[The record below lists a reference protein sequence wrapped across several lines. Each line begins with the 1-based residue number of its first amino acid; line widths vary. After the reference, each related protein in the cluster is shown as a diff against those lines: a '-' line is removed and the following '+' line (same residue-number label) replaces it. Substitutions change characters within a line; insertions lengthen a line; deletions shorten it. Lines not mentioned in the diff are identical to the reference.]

1 MAVQPIGAP
10 PTARLSLGRLAAIN
24 AFWFGGGAHWQPIYI
39 SLIPVGATLIAGSNA
54 DLLIGRVTAAGGVFA
69 LLTPILVGWLSD
81 RTVTRWGRRR
91 PWMVAGT
98 VLNIVGLGLL
108 ALSSSQL
115 TFVAAYLVVQLSNNA
130 AGAAYTGVIPDVVR
144 AEDRG
149 RASGLLGTMNQLGT
163 VVGVGLVGLTFKLYG
178 DTRAGL
184 LAGYGVVAVIL
195 VITLLITVI
204 AVKEPPRISPP
215 PFTGEGRVGAN
226 RSFPPHLGEGSAT
239 SFHPPPLGEG
249 RVGAVALICGAAFL
263 IALIALF
270 AILLAPLAGLFWPVV
285 ALFLASGTVTVLTAI
300 RLPALMTFFQAF
312 RSNDFFWTFATRGLV
327 TLGIFSI
334 LPFMELYFR
343 DVVRTKDAGA
353 ASAFWLLAVIAG
365 AIIPSMVGGVLS
377 DRTGRRKLFVYISSA
392 MQAAVVSVLLFGLVR
407 SLTLLYV
414 LGILYGIGYG
424 AYYAVDWAL
433 ACDVLPNREEA
444 AGRDMALWHVSF
456 TLPQVLAP
464 AILAGFLHFLNEPG
478 HLLLGISSG
487 HDLGFRFIFGSAAL
501 WFILGT
507 VMVSRIRGVR

>member
-1 MAVQPIGAP
+1 MAVQPISAA
-10 PTARLSLGRLAAIN
+10 PTARLSFGRLAAIN

-98 VLNIVGLGLL
+98 ILNIIGLGLL
-108 ALSSSQL
+108 ALSASQL
-115 TFVAAYLVVQLSNNA
+115 TFIAAYLVVQLSNNA

-163 VVGVGLVGLTFKLYG
+163 VVGVGLVGLTFRLYG

-184 LAGYGVVAVIL
+184 LAGYGVVALIMIVTL
-195 VITLLITVI
+195 VITVV
-204 AVKEPPRISPP
+204 AVKEPPVARRPNPKSPLP
-215 PFTGEGRVGAN
+215 LWGRLKVGAA
-226 RSFPPHLGEGSAT
+226 P
-239 SFHPPPLGEG
+239 
-249 RVGAVALICGAAFL
+249 LICAAAFL
-263 IALIALF
+263 VALIALF
-270 AILLAPLAGLFWPVV
+270 AILLAPLGSSFWPVV
-285 ALFLASGTVTVLTAI
+285 AVFIAAGIVTVLAAR
-300 RLPALMTFFQAF
+300 RLPALMAFFQAF
-312 RSNDFFWTFATRGLV
+312 RSNDFFWTFATRALV

-365 AIIPSMVGGVLS
+365 AIIPSIVGGVLS

-392 MQAAVVSVLLFGLVR
+392 IQAVAVSVLLFGLVR
-407 SLTLLYV
+407 SLTVLYV

-464 AILAGFLHFLNEPG
+464 AILAGFLHFLNQPG

>member
-1 MAVQPIGAP
+1 MAVTSIGAQP
-10 PTARLSLGRLAAIN
+10 ATRLGFWRLAAIN

-39 SLIPVGATLIAGSNA
+39 ALIPVGATLVAGSRA
-54 DLLIGRVTAAGGVFA
+54 DLLIGRVTAAGGIFA

-81 RTVTRWGRRR
+81 RTATRWGRRR

-98 VLNIVGLGLL
+98 MVNIVGLGLL
-108 ALSSSQL
+108 AFSASPLAL
-115 TFVAAYLVVQLSNNA
+115 IAAYLVVQISNNA
-130 AGAAYTGVIPDVVR
+130 AGAAYTGVIPDAVPR
-144 AEDRG
+144 EDRG

-163 VVGVGLVGLTFKLYG
+163 VAGVGLVGVAFQVFG
-178 DTRAGL
+178 DQRAGL
-184 LAGYGVVAVIL
+184 IAGYGLVGVIVAL
-195 VITLLITVI
+195 TLLITVVAI
-204 AVKEPPRISPP
+204 KEPRVQPRAARSAAVRVSP
-215 PFTGEGRVGAN
+215 AAWLCAA
-226 RSFPPHLGEGSAT
+226 SFAIT
-239 SFHPPPLGEG
+239 
-249 RVGAVALICGAAFL
+249 V
-263 IALIALF
+263 IALF
-270 AILLAPLAGLFWPVV
+270 ALLLISLGALLWPAIIVCLAGG
-285 ALFLASGTVTVLTAI
+285 AVTVLAAR
-300 RLPALMTFFQAF
+300 RLPPLMAFFGAF
-312 RSNDFFWTFATRGLV
+312 RSKDFFWTFATRGLV

-343 DVVRTKDAGA
+343 DVVRVPKAAA

-365 AIIPSMVGGVLS
+365 AVIPSMVGGVLS
-377 DRTGRRKLFVYISSA
+377 DRTGRRKLFVYISSGL
-392 MQAAVVSVLLFGLVR
+392 QAAVVSVLLFGLIR
-407 SLTLLYV
+407 SLLVLYI
-414 LGILYGIGYG
+414 LGVLYGIGYG

-433 ACDVLPNREEA
+433 ACDVLPDREQA

-478 HLLLGISSG
+478 HQLLGLSSG

>member
-1 MAVQPIGAP
+1 MAATSLRGAP
-10 PTARLSLGRLAAIN
+10 TTRLSFGRLAAIN

-39 SLIPVGATLIAGSNA
+39 ALIPVGATLIAGRDA

-69 LLTPILVGWLSD
+69 LLTPIVVGWLSD

-98 VLNIVGLGLL
+98 VLNIIGVGLL
-108 ALSSSQL
+108 ALSASQL
-115 TFVAAYLVVQLSNNA
+115 TFIAAYLLVQLSNNA

-163 VVGVGLVGLTFKLYG
+163 VVGVGLVGLTFKFYG

-184 LAGYGVVAVIL
+184 LAGYGVVAVIMA
-195 VITLLITVI
+195 ITLLITVI
-204 AVKEPPRISPP
+204 AVKENP
-215 PFTGEGRVGAN
+215 
-226 RSFPPHLGEGSAT
+226 
-239 SFHPPPLGEG
+239 HPPLPRDRGGPVGPRERRFSARRAFETVRLG
-249 RVGAVALICGAAFL
+249 VIICIAAFL
-263 IALIALF
+263 VALIALF
-270 AILLAPLAGLFWPVV
+270 AILLAPLGAWLWPIAAVFV
-285 ALFLASGTVTVLTAI
+285 ASGVVTVLAA
-300 RLPALMTFFQAF
+300 RQLPALMAFFQAF
-312 RSNDFFWTFATRGLV
+312 RSNDFFWTFATRALV

-343 DVVRTKDAGA
+343 DVVRTPDAGA

-365 AIIPSMVGGVLS
+365 AIIPSMIGGVLS

-392 MQAAVVSVLLFGLVR
+392 LQAVVVSVLLFGLVR
-407 SLTLLYV
+407 SLSLLYV

-478 HLLLGISSG
+478 HQLLGVSSG

>member
-1 MAVQPIGAP
+1 MAVKPISAL
-10 PTARLSLGRLAAIN
+10 PTARLSFGRLAAIN

-54 DLLIGRVTAAGGVFA
+54 DLLIGRVTAAGGIFA

-98 VLNIVGLGLL
+98 ILNIIGLGLL
-108 ALSSSQL
+108 ALSASQL

-178 DTRAGL
+178 DTRGGL
-184 LAGYGVVAVIL
+184 LAGYGVIALILIITL
-195 VITLLITVI
+195 VITVV
-204 AVKEPPRISPP
+204 AVKEPPPISPP
-215 PFTGEGRVGAN
+215 HSADNPLLLWGSVREGAIVI
-226 RSFPPHLGEGSAT
+226 P
-239 SFHPPPLGEG
+239 
-249 RVGAVALICGAAFL
+249 AFL
-263 IALIALF
+263 VAIMALF
-270 AILLAPLAGLFWPVV
+270 AILLAPLGSLLWPVV
-285 ALFLASGTVTVLTAI
+285 AVFIAAGSVTVLAAR
-300 RLPALMTFFQAF
+300 RLPALMGFFQAF
-312 RSNDFFWTFATRGLV
+312 RSNDFFWTFATRALV

-343 DVVRTKDAGA
+343 DVVRSKDAGA

-365 AIIPSMVGGVLS
+365 AIIPSIVGGVLS

-392 MQAAVVSVLLFGLVR
+392 MQAVVVSVLLFGLVR
-407 SLTLLYV
+407 SLAVLYV

-464 AILAGFLHFLNEPG
+464 AILAGFLHFLNQPG
-478 HLLLGISSG
+478 HQLLGVSSG
-487 HDLGFRFIFGSAAL
+487 NDLGFRFIFGSAAL

>member
-1 MAVQPIGAP
+1 MAVEPISAV
-10 PTARLSLGRLAAIN
+10 PTTRLSFGRLAAIN

-39 SLIPVGATLIAGSNA
+39 SLIPVGATLIAGSRA
-54 DLLIGRVTAAGGVFA
+54 DLLIGRVTAAGGIFA

-98 VLNIVGLGLL
+98 IVNTIGLGLL
-108 ALSSSQL
+108 ALAASPL
-115 TFVAAYLVVQLSNNA
+115 ALVAAYLVVQLSNNA

-163 VVGVGLVGLTFKLYG
+163 VVGVGLVGVTFKLYG

-184 LAGYGVVAVIL
+184 LAGYGVVVLIL
-195 VITLLITVI
+195 VITLLITVV
-204 AVKEPPRISPP
+204 AVKEPRLM
-215 PFTGEGRVGAN
+215 R
-226 RSFPPHLGEGSAT
+226 PPHPID
-239 SFHPPPLGEG
+239 PPPLGEG
-249 RVGAVALICGAAFL
+249 RVWATAPIICAAAFVMG
-263 IALIALF
+263 LIALF
-270 AILLAPLAGLFWPVV
+270 AILLVPLGWLLWPVV
-285 ALFLASGTVTVLTAI
+285 ALFLAGGIVTVLAAR
-300 RLPALMTFFQAF
+300 RLPGLMAFFQAF

-343 DVVRTKDAGA
+343 DVVRTPGAGA

-377 DRTGRRKLFVYISSA
+377 DRTGRRKLFVYISSGL
-392 MQAAVVSVLLFGLVR
+392 QAAVVSVLLFGLIR
-407 SLTLLYV
+407 SLSLLYV

-433 ACDVLPNREEA
+433 ACDVLPNREQA

-478 HLLLGISSG
+478 HELFGVFSG

>member
-1 MAVQPIGAP
+1 MAVTSLRGAP
-10 PTARLSLGRLAAIN
+10 TTRLSFGRLAAIN

-98 VLNIVGLGLL
+98 ILNIIGLGLL
-108 ALSSSQL
+108 ALSTNQL
-115 TFVAAYLVVQLSNNA
+115 TFVAAYLVVQLSNKA

-178 DTRAGL
+178 DTSKGL

-195 VITLLITVI
+195 AVTLLITVV
-204 AVKEPPRISPP
+204 AVKEPVPMPP
-215 PFTGEGRVGAN
+215 ARVRARVRLGA
-226 RSFPPHLGEGSAT
+226 A
-239 SFHPPPLGEG
+239 
-249 RVGAVALICGAAFL
+249 AIICGASFL
-263 IALIALF
+263 VALIALF
-270 AILLAPLAGLFWPVV
+270 AILLAPLGSWVWPVV
-285 ALFLASGTVTVLTAI
+285 AVFLASGVATVLN
-300 RLPALMTFFQAF
+300 ALRIPQLMAFFQAF

-343 DVVRTKDAGA
+343 DVVRTPDAGA

-392 MQAAVVSVLLFGLVR
+392 MQAVVVSVLLFGLVR

-478 HLLLGISSG
+478 HQLLGIASG
-487 HDLGFRFIFGSAAL
+487 NDLGFRFIFGSAAL

>member
-1 MAVQPIGAP
+1 
-10 PTARLSLGRLAAIN
+10 
-24 AFWFGGGAHWQPIYI
+24 
-39 SLIPVGATLIAGSNA
+39 
-54 DLLIGRVTAAGGVFA
+54 
-69 LLTPILVGWLSD
+69 
-81 RTVTRWGRRR
+81 
-91 PWMVAGT
+91 MVAGT
-98 VLNIVGLGLL
+98 VLNIIGLGLL

-115 TFVAAYLVVQLSNNA
+115 TFIAAYLVVQLSNNA

-204 AVKEPPRISPP
+204 AVKEPRGINPP
-215 PFTGEGRVGAN
+215 PRPSPARGEGA
-226 RSFPPHLGEGSAT
+226 L
-239 SFHPPPLGEG
+239 PL
-249 RVGAVALICGAAFL
+249 AAFICGAAFVV
-263 IALIALF
+263 ALIGLF
-270 AILLAPLAGLFWPVV
+270 AILLAPLGSLLWPVV
-285 ALFLASGTVTVLTAI
+285 AVFIAAGIITVLAA
-300 RLPALMTFFQAF
+300 RQLPGLMAFFQAF

-392 MQAAVVSVLLFGLVR
+392 MQAVVVSVLLFGLVR
-407 SLTLLYV
+407 SLALLYV

>member
-1 MAVQPIGAP
+1 MAVTSLPGAP
-10 PTARLSLGRLAAIN
+10 TTRLSFGRLAAIN

-54 DLLIGRVTAAGGVFA
+54 DLLIGRVTAAGGIFA

-81 RTVTRWGRRR
+81 RTVSRWGRRR

-98 VLNIVGLGLL
+98 VLNIIGLGLL
-108 ALSSSQL
+108 ALSASQL
-115 TFVAAYLVVQLSNNA
+115 TFVLAYLVVQLSNNA

-163 VVGVGLVGLTFKLYG
+163 VVGVGLVGVTFKVYG

-184 LAGYGVVAVIL
+184 LAGYGVVAIIL
-195 VITLLITVI
+195 VITLLITVV
-204 AVKEPPRISPP
+204 AVKEPRIAKSPSLLA
-215 PFTGEGRVGAN
+215 GEGRGWGLA
-226 RSFPPHLGEGSAT
+226 AI
-239 SFHPPPLGEG
+239 
-249 RVGAVALICGAAFL
+249 ICAAAFL
-263 IALIALF
+263 VGLIALF
-270 AILLAPLAGLFWPVV
+270 AILLAPLGSLFWPVV
-285 ALFLASGTVTVLTAI
+285 AMFIAAGVVTVLAAR
-300 RLPALMTFFQAF
+300 RLPALMAFFAAF
-312 RSNDFFWTFATRGLV
+312 RSNDFFWTFATRALV

-365 AIIPSMVGGVLS
+365 AIVPSMVGGMLS

-392 MQAAVVSVLLFGLVR
+392 MQAVVVSVLLFCLVR
-407 SLTLLYV
+407 ALTVLYV
-414 LGILYGIGYG
+414 LVVLYGIGYG

-478 HLLLGISSG
+478 HQLLGLSSG

>member
-1 MAVQPIGAP
+1 MAATSIGAS
-10 PTARLSLGRLAAIN
+10 PTARLSFGRLAAIN

-39 SLIPVGATLIAGSNA
+39 SLIPVGATLLAGSRA

-81 RTVTRWGRRR
+81 RTATRWGRRR

-98 VLNIVGLGLL
+98 IVNIVGLVLL
-108 ALSSSQL
+108 ALASSEL
-115 TFVAAYLVVQLSNNA
+115 AFIAAYLVVQLSNNA

-163 VVGVGLVGLTFKLYG
+163 VVGVGLVGVTFKLYG
-178 DTRAGL
+178 DTRTGL
-184 LAGYGVVAVIL
+184 MAGYGIVAVIL
-195 VITLLITVI
+195 AVTLLITVI
-204 AVKEPPRISPP
+204 AVKEPRIIRQKSRPEPLRVPP
-215 PFTGEGRVGAN
+215 AAG
-226 RSFPPHLGEGSAT
+226 
-239 SFHPPPLGEG
+239 
-249 RVGAVALICGAAFL
+249 ICGAAFL
-263 IALIALF
+263 VALIALF
-270 AILLAPLAGLFWPVV
+270 AILLAPLGALLWPVV
-285 ALFLASGTVTVLTAI
+285 AVLIASSIVTGLAAR
-300 RLPALMTFFQAF
+300 RLPSLMAFFQAF

-343 DVVRTKDAGA
+343 DVVRTPDAGA

-392 MQAAVVSVLLFGLVR
+392 IQAVVVSVLLFGLVR
-407 SLTLLYV
+407 SLGLLYI

-478 HLLLGISSG
+478 HQLLGVSSG
-487 HDLGFRFIFGSAAL
+487 HDLGFRFIFGSAAV

>member
-1 MAVQPIGAP
+1 MAVQPISAV
-10 PTARLSLGRLAAIN
+10 PTARLSFGRLAAIN

-39 SLIPVGATLIAGSNA
+39 SLIPVGATLIAGPNA
-54 DLLIGRVTAAGGVFA
+54 DLLIGRVTAAGGIFA

-81 RTVTRWGRRR
+81 RTVSRWGRRR

-98 VLNIVGLGLL
+98 VLNIIGLGLL
-108 ALSSSQL
+108 ALSASQL
-115 TFVAAYLVVQLSNNA
+115 TFVLAYLVVQLSNNA

-163 VVGVGLVGLTFKLYG
+163 VVGVGLVGVTFKVYG

-195 VITLLITVI
+195 VITLLITVV
-204 AVKEPPRISPP
+204 AVKEPPITRQRNPKSALALW
-215 PFTGEGRVGAN
+215 GRVGAA
-226 RSFPPHLGEGSAT
+226 P
-239 SFHPPPLGEG
+239 
-249 RVGAVALICGAAFL
+249 LICAAAFVV
-263 IALIALF
+263 ALIALF
-270 AILLAPLAGLFWPVV
+270 AILLAPLGSSFWPVV
-285 ALFLASGTVTVLTAI
+285 AVFIAAGVVTVLAAR
-300 RLPALMTFFQAF
+300 RLPALMAFFAAF
-312 RSNDFFWTFATRGLV
+312 RSNDFFWTFATRALV

-343 DVVRTKDAGA
+343 DVVRTRDAGA

-365 AIIPSMVGGVLS
+365 AIIPSIVGGVLS

-392 MQAAVVSVLLFGLVR
+392 MQAVVVSVLLFGLVR

-414 LGILYGIGYG
+414 LGIFYGIGYG

-464 AILAGFLHFLNEPG
+464 AILAGFLHFLNQPG

>member
-1 MAVQPIGAP
+1 MAVTSLPGAP
-10 PTARLSLGRLAAIN
+10 TTRLSFGRLAAIN

-54 DLLIGRVTAAGGVFA
+54 DLLIGKVTAAGGVFA

-98 VLNIVGLGLL
+98 VLNIIGLGLL
-108 ALSSSQL
+108 ALSTNQL
-115 TFVAAYLVVQLSNNA
+115 TFIAAYLVVQLSNNA

-184 LAGYGVVAVIL
+184 LAGYGIVAVIL
-195 VITLLITVI
+195 AITLLITVI
-204 AVKEPPRISPP
+204 AVKEPRIVRHAARPKAIHVPP
-215 PFTGEGRVGAN
+215 A
-226 RSFPPHLGEGSAT
+226 AI
-239 SFHPPPLGEG
+239 
-249 RVGAVALICGAAFL
+249 ICGGAFL
-263 IALIALF
+263 VAIIALF
-270 AILLAPLAGLFWPVV
+270 AILLAPLGALLWPVV
-285 ALFLASGTVTVLTAI
+285 A
-300 RLPALMTFFQAF
+300 
-312 RSNDFFWTFATRGLV
+312 
-327 TLGIFSI
+327 
-334 LPFMELYFR
+334 
-343 DVVRTKDAGA
+343 
-353 ASAFWLLAVIAG
+353 
-365 AIIPSMVGGVLS
+365 
-377 DRTGRRKLFVYISSA
+377 
-392 MQAAVVSVLLFGLVR
+392 VLLFGLVR
-407 SLTLLYV
+407 SLALLYI

-478 HLLLGISSG
+478 HILLGVSSG

>member
-1 MAVQPIGAP
+1 
-10 PTARLSLGRLAAIN
+10 
-24 AFWFGGGAHWQPIYI
+24 
-39 SLIPVGATLIAGSNA
+39 LIPVGATLIAGSNA

-98 VLNIVGLGLL
+98 VLNIIGLGLL

-115 TFVAAYLVVQLSNNA
+115 TFIAAYLVVQLSNNA

-204 AVKEPPRISPP
+204 AVKEPRGINPP
-215 PFTGEGRVGAN
+215 PRPSPARGEGA
-226 RSFPPHLGEGSAT
+226 L
-239 SFHPPPLGEG
+239 PL
-249 RVGAVALICGAAFL
+249 AAFICGAAFVV
-263 IALIALF
+263 ALIGLF
-270 AILLAPLAGLFWPVV
+270 AILLAPLGSLLWPVV
-285 ALFLASGTVTVLTAI
+285 AVFIAAGIITVLAA
-300 RLPALMTFFQAF
+300 RQLPGLMAFFQAF

-392 MQAAVVSVLLFGLVR
+392 MQAVVVSVLLFGLVR
-407 SLTLLYV
+407 SLALLYV

>member
-1 MAVQPIGAP
+1 MAVQPIGAA
-10 PTARLSLGRLAAIN
+10 PTTRLSLGRLAAIN

-39 SLIPVGATLIAGSNA
+39 SLIPVGATLIAGPNA
-54 DLLIGRVTAAGGVFA
+54 DLLIGRVTAAGGIFA

-81 RTVTRWGRRR
+81 RTVSRWGRRR

-98 VLNIVGLGLL
+98 ILNIIGLSLL
-108 ALSSSQL
+108 ALSASQL
-115 TFVAAYLVVQLSNNA
+115 TFVLAYLVVQLSNNA

-195 VITLLITVI
+195 VITLLITVV
-204 AVKEPPRISPP
+204 AVKEPRIVRQAAWPTP
-215 PFTGEGRVGAN
+215 IRVPSIAI
-226 RSFPPHLGEGSAT
+226 
-239 SFHPPPLGEG
+239 
-249 RVGAVALICGAAFL
+249 ICGAAFL
-263 IALIALF
+263 VALIALF
-270 AILLAPLAGLFWPVV
+270 AILLTPLGSLFWPVV
-285 ALFLASGTVTVLTAI
+285 AVFIAAGLIAVLAAR
-300 RLPALMTFFQAF
+300 RLPELMAFFAAF
-312 RSNDFFWTFATRGLV
+312 RSNDFFWTFATRALV

-392 MQAAVVSVLLFGLVR
+392 MQAVVVSVLLFGLVR

>member
-1 MAVQPIGAP
+1 MAVTPLQGAP
-10 PTARLSLGRLAAIN
+10 TTRLSLGRLAAIN

-98 VLNIVGLGLL
+98 VLNIIGLGLL

-184 LAGYGVVAVIL
+184 LAGYGVVAIIL

-204 AVKEPPRISPP
+204 AVKEPAIPRQ
-215 PFTGEGRVGAN
+215 
-226 RSFPPHLGEGSAT
+226 SAPT
-239 SFHPPPLGEG
+239 LTTPPPLGEG
-249 RVGAVALICGAAFL
+249 TVGAVPLICATSFL

-270 AILLAPLAGLFWPVV
+270 AILLAPLGGLLWPVV
-285 ALFLASGTVTVLTAI
+285 ALFLAGGTVTVLTAMS
-300 RLPALMTFFQAF
+300 LPGLMAFFRAF

-392 MQAAVVSVLLFGLVR
+392 MQAVVVSVLLFGLVR
-407 SLTLLYV
+407 SLALLYV

>member
-1 MAVQPIGAP
+1 M
-10 PTARLSLGRLAAIN
+10 
-24 AFWFGGGAHWQPIYI
+24 
-39 SLIPVGATLIAGSNA
+39 
-54 DLLIGRVTAAGGVFA
+54 
-69 LLTPILVGWLSD
+69 
-81 RTVTRWGRRR
+81 
-91 PWMVAGT
+91 
-98 VLNIVGLGLL
+98 
-108 ALSSSQL
+108 
-115 TFVAAYLVVQLSNNA
+115 
-130 AGAAYTGVIPDVVR
+130 
-144 AEDRG
+144 
-149 RASGLLGTMNQLGT
+149 
-163 VVGVGLVGLTFKLYG
+163 VGVGLVGLTFKFYG
-178 DTRAGL
+178 DSRAGL
-184 LAGYGVVAVIL
+184 LAGYGIVALIL
-195 VITLLITVI
+195 VITLLITVV
-204 AVKEPPRISPP
+204 AVKEPVPISPSP
-215 PFTGEGRVGAN
+215 KSKSP
-226 RSFPPHLGEGSAT
+226 S
-239 SFHPPPLGEG
+239 PLAGEG
-249 RVGAVALICGAAFL
+249 RVGAVAFTCGAAFL

-270 AILLAPLAGLFWPVV
+270 AILLAQLGSLLWPVV
-285 ALFLASGTVTVLTAI
+285 AVFLAGGIVTVLAAR
-300 RLPALMTFFQAF
+300 RLPGLMAFFQAF

-343 DVVRTKDAGA
+343 DVVRTPDAGA

-365 AIIPSMVGGVLS
+365 AIIPSMIGGVLS

-392 MQAAVVSVLLFGLVR
+392 IQAVVVSVLLFGLVR

-478 HLLLGISSG
+478 HQVIGLSSG

>member
-1 MAVQPIGAP
+1 MAVTPLRGA
-10 PTARLSLGRLAAIN
+10 PTARLSFGRLAAIN

-98 VLNIVGLGLL
+98 ILNIIGLGLL
-108 ALSSSQL
+108 ALSTNQL
-115 TFVAAYLVVQLSNNA
+115 AFVAAYLVVQLSNNA

-163 VVGVGLVGLTFKLYG
+163 VVGVGLVGLTFARYG

-195 VITLLITVI
+195 AITLLITVI
-204 AVKEPPRISPP
+204 AVKEPVPVSPARPRGTSLPRLR
-215 PFTGEGRVGAN
+215 GRVG
-226 RSFPPHLGEGSAT
+226 
-239 SFHPPPLGEG
+239 
-249 RVGAVALICGAAFL
+249 VGVLICGASFL
-263 IALIALF
+263 VALIALF
-270 AILLAPLAGLFWPVV
+270 AILLVPLGSWVWPVV
-285 ALFLASGTVTVLTAI
+285 AVFLASGAATVLA
-300 RLPALMTFFQAF
+300 ALRIPQLMAFFQAF

-343 DVVRTKDAGA
+343 DVVRAPDAGA

-464 AILAGFLHFLNEPG
+464 AVLAGFLHFLNEPG
-478 HLLLGISSG
+478 HQLLGVSSG

>member
-1 MAVQPIGAP
+1 
-10 PTARLSLGRLAAIN
+10 
-24 AFWFGGGAHWQPIYI
+24 
-39 SLIPVGATLIAGSNA
+39 
-54 DLLIGRVTAAGGVFA
+54 VTAAGGVFA

-98 VLNIVGLGLL
+98 VLNVIGLGLL
-108 ALSSSQL
+108 ALSVSQL
-115 TFVAAYLVVQLSNNA
+115 TFIAAYLVVQLSNNA

-184 LAGYGVVAVIL
+184 LAGYGVVSVIL
-195 VITLLITVI
+195 VVTLLITVF
-204 AVKEPPRISPP
+204 AVKEPLPISLPRSR
-215 PFTGEGRVGAN
+215 GRVRVGA
-226 RSFPPHLGEGSAT
+226 
-239 SFHPPPLGEG
+239 
-249 RVGAVALICGAAFL
+249 ALIICAAAFVV
-263 IALIALF
+263 ALIALF
-270 AILLAPLAGLFWPVV
+270 AILLAPLGSLFWPVV
-285 ALFLASGTVTVLTAI
+285 AVFITAGIITVLAAR
-300 RLPALMTFFQAF
+300 RLPALMAFFQAF
-312 RSNDFFWTFATRGLV
+312 RSNDFFWTFATRALV

-365 AIIPSMVGGVLS
+365 AIIPSIVGGVLS

-392 MQAAVVSVLLFGLVR
+392 MQAVVVSVLLFGLVR
-407 SLTLLYV
+407 SLSLLYV

>member
-1 MAVQPIGAP
+1 MAVTSTRGE
-10 PTARLSLGRLAAIN
+10 PTTRLSFSRLAAIN

-39 SLIPVGATLIAGSNA
+39 SLIPVGATLIAGPSA
-54 DLLIGRVTAAGGVFA
+54 DLLIGRVTAAGGIFA

-98 VLNIVGLGLL
+98 VLNIIGLGLL
-108 ALSSSQL
+108 ALSSNQL
-115 TFVAAYLVVQLSNNA
+115 TFIAAYLVVQLSNNA

-163 VVGVGLVGLTFKLYG
+163 VVGVGLVGVTFKLYG

-195 VITLLITVI
+195 AVTLLITVI
-204 AVKEPPRISPP
+204 AVKEPRLAARKSPSP
-215 PFTGEGRVGAN
+215 LTRERQGAEL
-226 RSFPPHLGEGSAT
+226 PASAI
-239 SFHPPPLGEG
+239 
-249 RVGAVALICGAAFL
+249 ICGAAFL
-263 IALIALF
+263 VALIALL
-270 AILLAPLAGLFWPVV
+270 AILIAPLGDLLWLVV
-285 ALFLASGTVTVLTAI
+285 AVFVASGLVTVFAAL
-300 RLPALMTFFQAF
+300 RLPALMAFFSAF

-343 DVVRTKDAGA
+343 DVVRTPDAGA

-365 AIIPSMVGGVLS
+365 AILPSMVGGMLS
-377 DRTGRRKLFVYISSA
+377 DKTGRRKLFVYVSSA
-392 MQAAVVSVLLFGLVR
+392 IQAVVVSVLLFGLIR
-407 SLTLLYV
+407 SLTLLYI

-456 TLPQVLAP
+456 TLPQVVAP
-464 AILAGFLHFLNEPG
+464 AILAGFLHYLNQPG
-478 HLLLGISSG
+478 HQLPGFSTG
-487 HDLGFRFIFGSAAL
+487 HELGFRFIFGSAAL

>member
-1 MAVQPIGAP
+1 MAVTSLPGAP
-10 PTARLSLGRLAAIN
+10 TMRLSFGRLAAIN

-39 SLIPVGATLIAGSNA
+39 SLIPVGATLIAGKNA

-98 VLNIVGLGLL
+98 ILNIIGLGLL
-108 ALSSSQL
+108 ALSTNQM

-195 VITLLITVI
+195 AITLLITVV
-204 AVKEPPRISPP
+204 AVKEPPIIRPVAASTRIRVPP
-215 PFTGEGRVGAN
+215 VAVICAM
-226 RSFPPHLGEGSAT
+226 SF
-239 SFHPPPLGEG
+239 
-249 RVGAVALICGAAFL
+249 VV
-263 IALIALF
+263 ALIALF
-270 AILLAPLAGLFWPVV
+270 AILLAPLGPWLVPVIAVFVAAGV
-285 ALFLASGTVTVLTAI
+285 ATVLAA
-300 RLPALMTFFQAF
+300 RQLPALMAFFQAF

-343 DVVRTKDAGA
+343 DVVRTPDAGA

-365 AIIPSMVGGVLS
+365 AIIPSMIGGVLS
-377 DRTGRRKLFVYISSA
+377 DRTGRRKLFVYISSGI
-392 MQAAVVSVLLFGLVR
+392 QAAVVSVLLFGLIR

-478 HLLLGISSG
+478 HQLLGVASG

>member
-1 MAVQPIGAP
+1 MAVQPVGAA
-10 PTARLSLGRLAAIN
+10 PTARLSFGRLAAIN

-39 SLIPVGATLIAGSNA
+39 SLIPVGATLIAGSSA
-54 DLLIGRVTAAGGVFA
+54 DLLIGRVTAAGGIFA
-69 LLTPILVGWLSD
+69 LLTPILTGWLSD
-81 RTVTRWGRRR
+81 RTVSRWGRRR

-98 VLNIVGLGLL
+98 ILNVIGLGLL
-108 ALSSSQL
+108 ALSASQL
-115 TFVAAYLVVQLSNNA
+115 TFVLAYLVVQLSNNA

-163 VVGVGLVGLTFKLYG
+163 VVGVGAVGLTFKLYG

-195 VITLLITVI
+195 VITLLITVV
-204 AVKEPPRISPP
+204 AVKEPVPISRAISLPRFGILFPP
-215 PFTGEGRVGAN
+215 PNGQGRVGA
-226 RSFPPHLGEGSAT
+226 P
-239 SFHPPPLGEG
+239 
-249 RVGAVALICGAAFL
+249 VLICAAAFL
-263 IALIALF
+263 VALIALF
-270 AILLAPLAGLFWPVV
+270 AILLAPLGPLVWPVV
-285 ALFLASGTVTVLTAI
+285 AVFVAAGIATVLAAR
-300 RLPALMTFFQAF
+300 RLPALISFFQAF
-312 RSNDFFWTFATRGLV
+312 RSNDFFWTFATRALV

-343 DVVRTKDAGA
+343 DVVRSKDAGA

-365 AIIPSMVGGVLS
+365 AIVPSIVGGMLS

-392 MQAAVVSVLLFGLVR
+392 MQAVVVSVLLFGLVR
-407 SLTLLYV
+407 SIAVLYV

-464 AILAGFLHFLNEPG
+464 AVLAGFLHFLNEPG
-478 HLLLGISSG
+478 HQLLSLSSG

>member
-1 MAVQPIGAP
+1 MAVLPISAP
-10 PTARLSLGRLAAIN
+10 PTARLSFGRLAAIN

-39 SLIPVGATLIAGSNA
+39 SLIPVGATLIAGPNA

-98 VLNIVGLGLL
+98 VLNIIGLGLL
-108 ALSSSQL
+108 ALSASQL
-115 TFVAAYLVVQLSNNA
+115 TFIAAYLVVQLSNNA

-184 LAGYGVVAVIL
+184 LAGYGIVALIL
-195 VITLLITVI
+195 AITLLITVV
-204 AVKEPPRISPP
+204 AVKEPPRIPLGPP
-215 PFTGEGRVGAN
+215 G
-226 RSFPPHLGEGSAT
+226 HLS
-239 SFHPPPLGEG
+239 PPPLGEG
-249 RVGAVALICGAAFL
+249 RVGAVPIICGAAFL
-263 IALIALF
+263 VGLIALF
-270 AILLAPLAGLFWPVV
+270 AILLAPLGSLLWPVV
-285 ALFLASGTVTVLTAI
+285 AVFLAAGIVTVLAAR
-300 RLPALMTFFQAF
+300 RLPALMAFFAAF
-312 RSNDFFWTFATRGLV
+312 RSNDFFWTFATRALV

-377 DRTGRRKLFVYISSA
+377 DRTGQRKLFVYISSA
-392 MQAAVVSVLLFGLVR
+392 MQAVVVSVLLFGLVR

-478 HLLLGISSG
+478 HQLLGLSSG

>member
-1 MAVQPIGAP
+1 MAVTSLPGAP
-10 PTARLSLGRLAAIN
+10 TTRLSFGRLAAIN

-39 SLIPVGATLIAGSNA
+39 ALIPVGASIIAGPNA

-98 VLNIVGLGLL
+98 VLNIIGLGLL
-108 ALSSSQL
+108 ALSASQL
-115 TFVAAYLVVQLSNNA
+115 TFIAAYLLVQLSNNA

-184 LAGYGVVAVIL
+184 LAGYGIVALIMA
-195 VITLLITVI
+195 ITLLITVV
-204 AVKEPPRISPP
+204 AVKENPHPALPRERGREIEAS
-215 PFTGEGRVGAN
+215 GRV
-226 RSFPPHLGEGSAT
+226 
-239 SFHPPPLGEG
+239 
-249 RVGAVALICGAAFL
+249 RVGVIICIAAFVG
-263 IALIALF
+263 AL
-270 AILLAPLAGLFWPVV
+270 
-285 ALFLASGTVTVLTAI
+285 
-300 RLPALMTFFQAF
+300 
-312 RSNDFFWTFATRGLV
+312 
-327 TLGIFSI
+327 
-334 LPFMELYFR
+334 
-343 DVVRTKDAGA
+343 
-353 ASAFWLLAVIAG
+353 
-365 AIIPSMVGGVLS
+365 IPSMIGGILS

-392 MQAAVVSVLLFGLVR
+392 MQAVVVSVLLFGLIR

-456 TLPQVLAP
+456 TMLQVLAP
-464 AILAGFLHFLNEPG
+464 ALLAGFLHFLNEPG
-478 HLLLGISSG
+478 HQLLGVSSG

>member
-1 MAVQPIGAP
+1 MAVTSLPGAP
-10 PTARLSLGRLAAIN
+10 TTRLSFGRLAAIN

-39 SLIPVGATLIAGSNA
+39 ALIPVGATLIAGRDA

-98 VLNIVGLGLL
+98 VLNIIGLGLL
-108 ALSSSQL
+108 ALSASQL
-115 TFVAAYLVVQLSNNA
+115 TFIAAYLLVQLSNNA

-184 LAGYGVVAVIL
+184 LAGYGVVAIIL
-195 VITLLITVI
+195 AITLLITVI
-204 AVKEPPRISPP
+204 AVKENP
-215 PFTGEGRVGAN
+215 
-226 RSFPPHLGEGSAT
+226 
-239 SFHPPPLGEG
+239 HPPLPRDRGGPVGPRERRFSARRAFETVRLG
-249 RVGAVALICGAAFL
+249 VIICIAAFL
-263 IALIALF
+263 VALIALF
-270 AILLAPLAGLFWPVV
+270 AILLAPLGAWLWPIAAVFV
-285 ALFLASGTVTVLTAI
+285 ASGVVTVLAA
-300 RLPALMTFFQAF
+300 RQLPALMAFFQAF
-312 RSNDFFWTFATRGLV
+312 RSNDFFWTFATRALV

-343 DVVRTKDAGA
+343 DVVRTPDAGA

-365 AIIPSMVGGVLS
+365 AIIPSMIGGVLS

-392 MQAAVVSVLLFGLVR
+392 MQAVVVSVLLFGLVR
-407 SLTLLYV
+407 SLSLLYV

-478 HLLLGISSG
+478 HQLLGVSSG
-487 HDLGFRFIFGSAAL
+487 NDLGFRFIFGSAAL

>member
-1 MAVQPIGAP
+1 V
-10 PTARLSLGRLAAIN
+10 
-24 AFWFGGGAHWQPIYI
+24 
-39 SLIPVGATLIAGSNA
+39 
-54 DLLIGRVTAAGGVFA
+54 
-69 LLTPILVGWLSD
+69 
-81 RTVTRWGRRR
+81 
-91 PWMVAGT
+91 
-98 VLNIVGLGLL
+98 L
-108 ALSSSQL
+108 ALSASQL
-115 TFVAAYLVVQLSNNA
+115 TFIAAYLLVQLSNNA

-163 VVGVGLVGLTFKLYG
+163 VVGVGLVGLTFKFYG
-178 DTRAGL
+178 DSRAGL
-184 LAGYGVVAVIL
+184 LAGYGIVALIL
-195 VITLLITVI
+195 VITLLITVV
-204 AVKEPPRISPP
+204 AVKEPRQIPLTPHISPP
-215 PFTGEGRVGAN
+215 PLA
-226 RSFPPHLGEGSAT
+226 
-239 SFHPPPLGEG
+239 GEG
-249 RVGAVALICGAAFL
+249 RVGAVAFICGAAFL

-270 AILLAPLAGLFWPVV
+270 AILLAQLGSLLWPVV
-285 ALFLASGTVTVLTAI
+285 AVFLAGGIVTVLAAR
-300 RLPALMTFFQAF
+300 RLPGLMAFFQAF

-343 DVVRTKDAGA
+343 DVVRTPDAGA

-365 AIIPSMVGGVLS
+365 AIIPSMIGGVLS

-392 MQAAVVSVLLFGLVR
+392 IQAVVVSVLLFGLVR

-478 HLLLGISSG
+478 HQVIGLSSG

>member
-1 MAVQPIGAP
+1 MAVQPISAV
-10 PTARLSLGRLAAIN
+10 PTARLSFGRLAAIN

-39 SLIPVGATLIAGSNA
+39 SLIPVGATLIAGPNA
-54 DLLIGRVTAAGGVFA
+54 DLLIGHVTAAGGIFA

-81 RTVTRWGRRR
+81 RTVSRWGRRR

-98 VLNIVGLGLL
+98 VLNLIGLGLL
-108 ALSSSQL
+108 ALSASQL
-115 TFVAAYLVVQLSNNA
+115 TFVLAYLVVQLSNNA

-163 VVGVGLVGLTFKLYG
+163 VVGVGLVGVTFKVYG

-184 LAGYGVVAVIL
+184 LAGYGAVAIIL
-195 VITLLITVI
+195 VITLLITVV
-204 AVKEPPRISPP
+204 AVKEPRIAKSPSP
-215 PFTGEGRVGAN
+215 LAGEGRGW
-226 RSFPPHLGEGSAT
+226 G
-239 SFHPPPLGEG
+239 
-249 RVGAVALICGAAFL
+249 VAAIICAAAFL
-263 IALIALF
+263 VGLIALF
-270 AILLAPLAGLFWPVV
+270 AILLAPLGSLLWPVV
-285 ALFLASGTVTVLTAI
+285 AVFIAAGIVTVLAAR
-300 RLPALMTFFQAF
+300 RLPALMAFFQAF
-312 RSNDFFWTFATRGLV
+312 RSNDFFWTFATRALV

-365 AIIPSMVGGVLS
+365 AIIPSMVGGMLS

-392 MQAAVVSVLLFGLVR
+392 MQAVVVSVLLFGLVR
-407 SLTLLYV
+407 SLTVLYV

-464 AILAGFLHFLNEPG
+464 AILAGFLASFSPPRSSYWPARAGWIAPRGRQTPSGRPG
-478 HLLLGISSG
+478 
-487 HDLGFRFIFGSAAL
+487 
-501 WFILGT
+501 
-507 VMVSRIRGVR
+507 